1 MALFQSPNVV
11 TDGLVLCLDAA
22 NIKSYSGS
30 GTNWKNLTGTSIDGT
45 LTNGPTFSGDNLGY
59 LLFDGTNDYTSF
71 SSYSQPAY
79 STSTSFTWYV
89 WVYPFAVGQN
99 DELIL
104 GNRGNDLDFT
114 KLTTNR
120 FEYYSDNFGPA
131 MTANIWQNICITKN
145 GTSFTY
151 YKNGISVATQ
161 TSSITKPS
169 KDFFIGGDP
178 RPEAGSAELS
188 HSRISI
194 VAIYD
199 KALTAAEVL
208 QNYNALKNRYG
219 L

>member
-1 MALFQSPNVV
+1 MATIYNPNIVS
-11 TDGLVLCLDAA
+11 DGLVLCLDAA
-22 NIKSYSGS
+22 NAKSYSGS

-89 WVYPFAVGQN
+89 WVYPLENSN
-99 DELIL
+99 DVVI
-104 GNRGNDLDFT
+104 GNRGTDSNFT
-114 KLTTNR
+114 KLTTNK
-120 FEYYSDNFGPA
+120 FEYFNDNVGGA
-131 MTANIWQNICITKN
+131 MTLNEWQNICITKN

-151 YKNGISVATQ
+151 YKNGISIATQ

-169 KDFFIGGDP
+169 KDFFIGGDA
-178 RPEAGSAELS
+178 RPEAGSGEFS
-188 HSRISI
+188 ISRISI

-208 QNYNALKNRYG
+208 QNYNAHKGRYV
-219 L
+219 

>member
-1 MALFQSPNVV
+1 MATIYNPNIVS
-11 TDGLVLCLDAA
+11 DGLVLCLDAA
-22 NIKSYSGS
+22 NAKSYSGS

-59 LLFDGTNDYTSF
+59 LLFDGTNDHISF

-89 WVYPFAVGQN
+89 WVYPTTTGNEQ
-99 DELIL
+99 LIL

-114 KLTTNR
+114 KLTVNT
-120 FEYYSDNFGPA
+120 FEYYSDNFGPT
-131 MTANIWQNICITKN
+131 MTINKWQNICVTKN

-151 YKNGISVATQ
+151 YKNGSSTATE
-161 TSSITKPS
+161 TSTITKTS
-169 KDFFIGGDP
+169 TDFFVGGDP
-178 RPEAGSAELS
+178 RPSSTAECS
-188 HSRISI
+188 NCRIAA
-194 VAIYD
+194 VLVYN

-208 QNYNALKNRYG
+208 QNYNVYKKRYN

>member
-1 MALFQSPNVV
+1 MTLIVYQPIV

-22 NIKSYSGS
+22 NKNSYSGS
-30 GTNWKNLTGTSIDGT
+30 GGGWNDTVGGHVGTT
-45 LTNGPTFSGDNLGY
+45 PNGSAFNSANAGY
-59 LLFDGTNDYTSF
+59 RIFDGSNQYVEF
-71 SSYSQPAY
+71 STYSQPAY
-79 STSTSFTWYV
+79 STTTSFTWFI
-89 WVYPFAVGQN
+89 WVYALENSN
-99 DELIL
+99 DVVI
-104 GNRGNDLDFT
+104 GNRGTDNDFT
-114 KLTTNR
+114 KLTTNK
-120 FEYYSDNFGPA
+120 FEYYDDNVGGT
-131 MTANIWQNICITKN
+131 MTLNEWQNICITKN

-178 RPEAGSAELS
+178 RPVAGSAELS

-208 QNYNALKNRYG
+208 QNYNALKGRYV
-219 L
+219 

>member
-1 MALFQSPNVV
+1 MATIYNPNIVS
-11 TDGLVLCLDAA
+11 DGLVLCLDAA
-22 NIKSYSGS
+22 NAKSYSGS

-89 WVYPFAVGQN
+89 WVYPLENSN
-99 DELIL
+99 DVVI
-104 GNRGNDLDFT
+104 GNRGTDSNFT
-114 KLTTNR
+114 KLTTNK
-120 FEYYSDNFGPA
+120 FEYFNDNVGGA
-131 MTANIWQNICITKN
+131 MTLNEWQNICITKN

-151 YKNGISVATQ
+151 YKNGSSTATE
-161 TSSITKPS
+161 TSPITKTS
-169 KDFFIGGDP
+169 TDFFVGGDP
-178 RPEAGSAELS
+178 RPGSTAECS
-188 HSRISI
+188 NCRIAA
-194 VAIYD
+194 VLVYN

-208 QNYNALKNRYG
+208 QNYNVYKKRYN